1 MFSNE
6 MAKHAT
12 TVSLSV
18 LVVIEMFNVRSI
30 SLISSSVRE
39 VDDVVIVYRLSTR

>member
-18 LVVIEMFNVRSI
+18 LVVIEMFNVRFNLFVSFP
-30 SLISSSVRE
+30 E
-39 VDDVVIVYRLSTR
+39 PQADP